1 MSQRIAVYPGS
12 FDPIHNGHLDIIE
25 RCRPLFDQVVVAVL
39 RNEGKQPLFTVE
51 ERMESIRGLVG
62 PDVRVESFSG
72 LLVEFMD
79 QVGARAVVRGLRAV
93 SDFEYEFQMALMNR
107 RLNPRVETVFLMP
120 KEDYTYLSSRLVK
133 EVFALGGPPAGS
145 VPGAGPRPPA
155 ATFAAARS
163 GMSIDRFLLHLP
175 KVELHVHLE
184 GSMRPAVLLELARRN
199 GIELPAS
206 DEAGLKRWF

>member
-25 RCRPLFDQVVVAVL
+25 RCRPLFDEVVVAVL

-51 ERMESIRGLVG
+51 ERIESIRGLVG
-62 PDVRVESFSG
+62 QDVRVESFSG
-72 LLVEFMD
+72 LLVDFMD

-133 EVFALGGPPAGS
+133 EVFALGGDLTGL
-145 VPGAGPRPPA
+145 VPEPVIARLRQRLRPP
-155 ATFAAARS
+155 
-163 GMSIDRFLLHLP
+163 
-175 KVELHVHLE
+175 V
-184 GSMRPAVLLELARRN
+184 PA
-199 GIELPAS
+199 
-206 DEAGLKRWF
+206 

>member
-25 RCRPLFDQVVVAVL
+25 RCRPLFDEVVVAVL
-39 RNEGKQPLFTVE
+39 RNEGKQPLFSVE

-62 PDVRVESFSG
+62 PDIRVESFSG
-72 LLVEFMD
+72 LLVHFMD
-79 QVGARAVVRGLRAV
+79 RVGARAVIRGLRAV

-133 EVFALGGPPAGS
+133 EVFSLGGDLTGLVPEPVIARLRQRLPPS
-145 VPGAGPRPPA
+145 VPA
-155 ATFAAARS
+155 
-163 GMSIDRFLLHLP
+163 
-175 KVELHVHLE
+175 
-184 GSMRPAVLLELARRN
+184 
-199 GIELPAS
+199 
-206 DEAGLKRWF
+206 